1 MTNFSNSIEN
11 VINKIYHIR
20 GEKIMLD
27 KDLAQLYGVDTN
39 QLREVVRKNMTRFP
53 EDFMFEMT
61 LGELE
66 IWRSQFE
73 STNSEE
79 MESEYSPFC
88 FTVRGVVMVP
98 SVLNSEIAKKMSIQL
113 FRLYV
118 EMHKASGNHF
128 TTQPDSFPFLT

>member
-11 VINKIYHIR
+11 VINKIYQIR

-27 KDLAQLYGVDTN
+27 RDLAQLYGVDTN
-39 QLREVVRKNMTRFP
+39 QLREAVRKNMTRFP

-61 LGELE
+61 PGELE

-79 MESEYSPFC
+79 MGSEYSPFC
-88 FTVRGVVMVP
+88 FTVRGIVMVP

-128 TTQPDSFPFLT
+128 TTQPDSFPLLT

>member
-11 VINKIYHIR
+11 VIKKIYKVR

-27 KDLAQLYGVDTN
+27 RDLAQLYGVGTN
-39 QLREVVRKNMTRFP
+39 QLREAVSKNMTRFP

-61 LGELE
+61 PGELE

-73 STNSEE
+73 SINSEE
-79 MESEYSPFC
+79 MGSACSPFC
-88 FTVRGVVMVP
+88 FTVRGIVMLP

-118 EMHKASGNHF
+118 EMNKASNNHF
-128 TTQPDSFPFLT
+128 VTQPDSFPFFT